1 MVQRRAAKKKEALA
15 KKTAKRLQKT
25 SKKNRS
31 DTGKGSYKH
40 KTDQTYGTEEA
51 YVHLVL
57 EFESHRRINSIDSRA
72 GLWSSMYCQYYCT
85 VSSTILAEGDARVPV
100 L

>member
-25 SKKNRS
+25 SKTRS

-85 VSSTILAEGDARVPV
+85 VSTTILAEGDARVPV